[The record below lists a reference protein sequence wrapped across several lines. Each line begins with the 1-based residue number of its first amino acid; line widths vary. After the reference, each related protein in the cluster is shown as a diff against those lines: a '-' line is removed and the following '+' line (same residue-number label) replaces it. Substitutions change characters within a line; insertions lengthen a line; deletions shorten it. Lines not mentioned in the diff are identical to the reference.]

1 MLASGTTR
9 FFSLIGGAVLP
20 ATLAALCLAS
30 PVHAQETTDSPVPTP
45 SGDLTN
51 PDTDPNNVPTVV
63 PWTGL
68 LSLDGGQRLLTEADA
83 AIAAQN
89 YPLAQQ
95 RFQQARQIFNQ
106 LSNYHQQISN
116 SYSGIDLQIAQE
128 QRSKALEGAELRDQA
143 TYQLALVHRAQNQP
157 SLAVPL
163 LVQVLRSQN
172 PTRPLG
178 EQAAGQLQELGLIV
192 IGAAT
197 PDPDAP
203 DSTAPDPENG
213 GVTVSNPNSGLLS
226 LPGGQRLLGDAE
238 AAIARQ
244 DYAGAQERLQ
254 QARQV
259 FNQLSNFHQ
268 QISASYAGIDND
280 ITQDQRRK
288 ALESAQ
294 LRDRATYQLALVHR
308 AQNQTEL
315 ALPLLVQMV
324 TSQGPT
330 RDLGEQASQQL
341 RELGFIGSSLTPRP
355 VVGGNREA
363 AANPANP

>member
-1 MLASGTTR
+1 MLAFGTTR
-9 FFSLIGGAVLP
+9 FLSLIGGSVVP

-30 PVHAQETTDSPVPTP
+30 PVHAQATTDSPAPVPG
-45 SGDLTN
+45 SDLTDPN
-51 PDTDPNNVPTVV
+51 TDPNNVPTVV

-68 LSLDGGQRLLTEADA
+68 LSLAGGQRLLTDAEA

-95 RFQQARQIFNQ
+95 RLQQARQIFNQ
-106 LSNYHQQISN
+106 LSNYHQQISS
-116 SYSGIDLQIAQE
+116 SYSGIDIQVSQE
-128 QRSKALEGAELRDQA
+128 QRRKALESAELRDQA

-163 LVQVLRSQN
+163 LVQILRSQN

-178 EQAAGQLQELGLIV
+178 EQASGQLRELGLLGV
-192 IGAAT
+192 AAPSGDASDPPAT
-197 PDPDAP
+197 NPD
-203 DSTAPDPENG
+203 DSG
-213 GVTVSNPNSGLLS
+213 ITVSNANSGLLS
-226 LPGGQRLLGDAE
+226 LPGGQRLLSDAE

-268 QISASYAGIDND
+268 QISASYAGIDNE

-288 ALESAQ
+288 ALEAAQ
-294 LRDRATYQLALVHR
+294 LRDRSTYQLALVHR
-308 AQNQTEL
+308 AQNQPEL
-315 ALPLLVQMV
+315 AVPLLVQMV

-355 VVGGNREA
+355 VVGSDREA
-363 AANPANP
+363 AANPTDP